1 MNSVGATG
9 GRLDMTYSRFY
20 CLFLFDG
27 VLVVRG
33 IGRLFGLTGQEF
45 CWGDHRSPAFRHRIF
60 ILLFASF

>member
-9 GRLDMTYSRFY
+9 GRLDMTYSRFS
-20 CLFLFDG
+20 CLFLFNG

-45 CWGDHRSPAFRHRIF
+45 CRGDHGLSSFRHRTF